1 MKKLE
6 GLTEETRSVFSAS
19 LENRESKGITVAE
32 LRKIDKVC
40 KILEQDS
47 ETLEF
52 EDEDFTYLQQKFQ
65 SFGGWLADQKA
76 RDMVLKAASIL
87 GV

>member
-1 MKKLE
+1 LKKLE
-6 GLTEETRSVFSAS
+6 GLTEEARAVLRGS
-19 LENRESKGITVAE
+19 LENVETRGITVAD
-32 LRKIDKVC
+32 LRRIDKVC

-52 EDEDFTYLQQKFQ
+52 EDEDFNYLKHKFQ
-65 SFGGWLADQKA
+65 TFNGWRAEAKA
-76 RDMVLKAASIL
+76 RDMVLKVADIL

>member
-1 MKKLE
+1 LKKLE
-6 GLTEETRSVFSAS
+6 GLTEETRSVFKGS
-19 LENRESKGITVAE
+19 LENRESRGITVAE

-52 EDEDFTYLQQKFQ
+52 EDEDFNYLKQKFQ
-65 SFGGWLADQKA
+65 SFDAWLADQKA
-76 RDMVLKAASIL
+76 RDMVLKAADIL